1 MTKCINTSNEVREF
15 TTYTAA
21 FEFVNKEA
29 QFSRLWSMEGAV
41 AEEMRIRRAEEARKA
56 W

>member
-1 MTKCINTSNEVREF
+1 MTTCTNTNNEVREF
-15 TTYTAA
+15 STYDEAMR
-21 FEFVNKEA
+21 FVGREA
-29 QFSRLWSMEGAV
+29 EFSRLWSIEGAV

>member
-1 MTKCINTSNEVREF
+1 MTKCINTANEIREF
-15 TTYTAA
+15 TTYAVA
-21 FEFVNKEA
+21 FEFVSKEA